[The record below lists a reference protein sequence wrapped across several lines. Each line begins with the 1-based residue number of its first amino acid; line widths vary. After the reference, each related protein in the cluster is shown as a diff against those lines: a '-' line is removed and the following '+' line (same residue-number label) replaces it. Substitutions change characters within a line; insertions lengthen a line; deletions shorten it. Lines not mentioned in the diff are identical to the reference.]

1 MQTLAGG
8 VPATGWG
15 TLSTLNVKVF
25 VVHDKN
31 LVQRQLAVIY
41 LKWWTGGRCISVCFC
56 FCQKLVSFRFGCHFR
71 RCHVIHRQ
79 LDFGVKLCL
88 RPQYLSRSFAKK
100 GTLLNKW
107 ANLLAK
113 TLNSHS
119 LRPTR
124 VHINTSLVCVSFQA
138 GKIELLIL
146 QRISVLVLG
155 VLASFLAIY
164 VDSVYGMFIMA
175 ADIVFVILF
184 PQLVAVVFIS
194 FSNTYGALTGYIVG
208 LVLRLGAG
216 EPFLDLNPAF
226 HYPFYDPEM
235 GQLFPFR
242 TVAMISSFLCILS
255 VSKIFEILFEK
266 CSMSKKLDVF
276 NCFKSGSLT
285 LTGTKPGQIR
295 PTNDVHSA
303 VHLETFKSAVAS
315 WDVKSKRV
323 ICAGPQASRFFYF
336 SASPQIQ
343 PKQEILCERTVLSD
357 LKTEQNQGKHS
368 NGRKRKHNR
377 FFFSRKVPQGRVVG
391 KFVHRWELRGTAPL
405 SSMRLM

>member
-1 MQTLAGG
+1 M
-8 VPATGWG
+8 
-15 TLSTLNVKVF
+15 
-25 VVHDKN
+25 
-31 LVQRQLAVIY
+31 
-41 LKWWTGGRCISVCFC
+41 
-56 FCQKLVSFRFGCHFR
+56 
-71 RCHVIHRQ
+71 
-79 LDFGVKLCL
+79 
-88 RPQYLSRSFAKK
+88 
-100 GTLLNKW
+100 
-107 ANLLAK
+107 
-113 TLNSHS
+113 
-119 LRPTR
+119 
-124 VHINTSLVCVSFQA
+124 HINTSLVCVSFQA

-315 WDVKSKRV
+315 
-323 ICAGPQASRFFYF
+323 
-336 SASPQIQ
+336 
-343 PKQEILCERTVLSD
+343 
-357 LKTEQNQGKHS
+357 
-368 NGRKRKHNR
+368 
-377 FFFSRKVPQGRVVG
+377 
-391 KFVHRWELRGTAPL
+391 
-405 SSMRLM
+405 